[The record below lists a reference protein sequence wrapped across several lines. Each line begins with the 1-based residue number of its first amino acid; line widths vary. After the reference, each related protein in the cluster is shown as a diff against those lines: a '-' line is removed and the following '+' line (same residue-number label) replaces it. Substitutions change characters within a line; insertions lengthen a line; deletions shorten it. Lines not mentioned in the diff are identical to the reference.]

1 MKKLGLDLVNL
12 YLLRNINLA
21 QKFELFYTTTMW
33 IISFSD
39 SVEPILISHL
49 MDIVVHTL
57 KICVCAV
64 FSQNMHVRLFTNM
77 SLCSLVKQGLV
88 FSFQK
93 TLHNNSLPIYQDRIH
108 NCVRALKS
116 LWYLSKCMLL
126 FASYSWLNSNVNW
139 DQKFVET
146 TEVFCQFLTPRC
158 ASKVSSH
165 GPITYKLLMHSAL

>member
-1 MKKLGLDLVNL
+1 MCQTRARLNPQTFKIGNHIVFRFSGTYTYQSSHGHSSA
-12 YLLRNINLA
+12 YLKNVCVCGFLSKYA
-21 QKFELFYTTTMW
+21 CA
-33 IISFSD
+33 
-39 SVEPILISHL
+39 
-49 MDIVVHTL
+49 VVHKYEFML
-57 KICVCAV
+57 LNRV
-64 FSQNMHVRLFTNM
+64 LF
-77 SLCSLVKQGLV
+77 

>member
-1 MKKLGLDLVNL
+1 MVMCQTRARLNPQTFKIGNHIV
-12 YLLRNINLA
+12 
-21 QKFELFYTTTMW
+21 
-33 IISFSD
+33 

-49 MDIVVHTL
+49 MDIVVHTS
-57 KICVCAV
+57 KICVCV
-64 FSQNMHVRLFTNM
+64 RFSLKICMCG
-77 SLCSLVKQGLV
+77 CSQIWVYVTKQGLV

-93 TLHNNSLPIYQDRIH
+93 ALHNNSLPIYEDRIH

>member
-1 MKKLGLDLVNL
+1 MCQTRARLNPQTFKIGNHIVFRFSGTYTYQSSHGHSSAPAHLKNL
-12 YLLRNINLA
+12 CVR
-21 QKFELFYTTTMW
+21 
-33 IISFSD
+33 FS
-39 SVEPILISHL
+39 
-49 MDIVVHTL
+49 L
-57 KICVCAV
+57 KICMCGC
-64 FSQNMHVRLFTNM
+64 SQIWVYVT
-77 SLCSLVKQGLV
+77 KQGLV

-93 TLHNNSLPIYQDRIH
+93 ALHNNSLPIYQDRIH